1 MKRALLVSMVMG
13 ALLLP
18 PTARAYLTVGK
29 AKIDRQI
36 ESQDLTVDL
45 VQLDDGTK
53 CVITREKRSGS
64 VTQSCNITASPLK

>member
-1 MKRALLVSMVMG
+1 MKRAFIALVMLAFAVP
-13 ALLLP
+13 AL
-18 PTARAYLTVGK
+18 AYVSVGK

-53 CVITREKRSGS
+53 CVITREKRSAS
-64 VTQSCNITASPLK
+64 VTQSCIIVPSQLK